1 VDAFDSALEAV
12 VKESGLRLK
21 KLDKKA
27 ERALLFAYRKGLAA
41 QVEDETDPVALLPK
55 VVALLFV
62 QVHSRALQAPGRAMA
77 AAVTR
82 LKVFVQFHS
91 AVIFPSL
98 LSELL
103 ESTFPI

>member
-1 VDAFDSALEAV
+1 LFGIQSVDAFDNALEAV

-27 ERALLFAYRKGLAA
+27 ERALLFAYRKGLAS

-62 QVHSRALQAPGRAMA
+62 QVNLDIFCNVSQIGFSVMAPSVYCHMRTRATS
-77 AAVTR
+77 V
-82 LKVFVQFHS
+82 
-91 AVIFPSL
+91 
-98 LSELL
+98 
-103 ESTFPI
+103 